1 MKKAH
6 ASPPPDEEK
15 FTQAFD
21 TWLAGRPKAAP
32 TLKAFIASIKPKLT
46 EARRKG
52 VTYEQLV
59 AFLREQ
65 GVACSISTL
74 KAYLAVKRRPK
85 SGGKTVKN
93 NQPPSA
99 KSPTAAAKAS
109 AKPVASTSI
118 PPIGA
123 AQPGI
128 KDGTPDDDF

>member
-1 MKKAH
+1 MKKAQ

-21 TWLAGRPKAAP
+21 AWLAARPKAVP
-32 TLKAFIASIKPKLT
+32 SLKTFIASIKPKLA

-85 SGGKTVKN
+85 SKAKIVKN
-93 NQPPSA
+93 SQITGA
-99 KSPTAAAKAS
+99 KSPIAAAKAS

-123 AQPGI
+123 AQPVI